1 MENNENSQLALSE
14 HLILLN
20 LEAKNQEDALSKM
33 AENLASFGF
42 VKSTYK
48 RAIIEREKT
57 FPTGLQGSEIG
68 IAIPH
73 TDAKHVNQQSVSVA
87 VLNQPVEFIHMGSEN
102 QMVSTK
108 IIFMLAIDKPDSQL
122 EMLQKLISL
131 IQKEEVLQKIIK
143 SKSCKEVLKL
153 LYEELL

>member
-1 MENNENSQLALSE
+1 
-14 HLILLN
+14 
-20 LEAKNQEDALSKM
+20 
-33 AENLASFGF
+33 
-42 VKSTYK
+42 
-48 RAIIEREKT
+48 
-57 FPTGLQGSEIG
+57 
-68 IAIPH
+68 
-73 TDAKHVNQQSVSVA
+73 
-87 VLNQPVEFIHMGSEN
+87 MGSEN